1 VEGEIAM
8 KLRYNRE
15 VDILLLEVSDES
27 IDYAEEMGPLI
38 VHFSKQG
45 KPILLEI
52 LDASDFIAAAA
63 KSTCQVKGLEP
74 VELQLG

>member
-1 VEGEIAM
+1 M

-63 KSTCQVKGLEP
+63 KSTIQAKGLEA